1 MTFFAFYGIFLIEKG
16 VEFLNGIVRA
26 LAFAKLNLSLSVL
39 SKRADGFHELHSVM
53 QSISLCDRVTLTL
66 TTEGTIIP
74 GTGTAG
80 EKDIT
85 VSAAKA
91 FFQASGVKNP
101 GLLIDIEKNIPI
113 AAGLGGGSADGAA
126 VLCCLNELFRTG
138 LSPSELCAA
147 GFSVGADVP
156 FCIVGSTA
164 LVTGAGETVKPL
176 SPIPDCDLLIFSK
189 ETKPGTAQMFA
200 EYDRRFPSEKPTP
213 NILETFDFRGL
224 RSGIHNDFLPLYGDC
239 FDAAFTVIKSRF
251 PVCFGLSGSGP
262 SAFAMF
268 ESPDKICEN
277 KLISLGYRVIR
288 AKPERRGVS
297 IFG

>member
-1 MTFFAFYGIFLIEKG
+1 MNRTVG
-16 VEFLNGIVRA
+16 A
-26 LAFAKLNLSLSVL
+26 LAFAKLNLSLSIL

-53 QSISLCDRVTLTL
+53 QSVSLFDRVTLTR
-66 TTEGTIIP
+66 TADGVISP
-74 GTGTAG
+74 GTGTTG
-80 EKDIT
+80 ESDIT

-91 FFQASGVKNP
+91 FFKATSVKNP
-101 GLLIDIEKNIPI
+101 GLRIDIEKQIPV

-138 LSPSELCAA
+138 LSSSELCAA

-164 LVTGAGETVKPL
+164 LVTGAGETVRPL
-176 SPIPDCDLLIFSK
+176 PPIPDCEFLIFSK

-200 EYDRRFPSEKPTP
+200 EYDRRFPNERPAP
-213 NILETFDFRGL
+213 NTLDTSDFRGL
-224 RSGIHNDFLPLYGDC
+224 HFGVHNDFLPLYGNH
-239 FDAAFTVIKSRF
+239 FDAAFTVVKSYF

-268 ESPDKICEN
+268 ESPNETCEQQ
-277 KLISLGYRVIR
+277 LISLGYRVIR

-297 IFG
+297 ILG